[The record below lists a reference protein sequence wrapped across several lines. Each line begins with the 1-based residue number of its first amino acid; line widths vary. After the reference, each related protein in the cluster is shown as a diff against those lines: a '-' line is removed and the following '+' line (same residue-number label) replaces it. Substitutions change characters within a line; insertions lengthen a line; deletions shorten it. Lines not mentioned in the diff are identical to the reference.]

1 MKAILFDLDNTLYD
15 GKQYNLG
22 AFNKIAKYLSKK
34 YSLSRQEIYKKLVN
48 LWKKKTSM
56 YPHLFDDLLNSL
68 DLKNEL
74 ENIIKI
80 VYN

>member
-34 YSLSRQEIYKKLVN
+34 YKSTKLF
-48 LWKKKTSM
+48 LCWR
-56 YPHLFDDLLNSL
+56 
-68 DLKNEL
+68 
-74 ENIIKI
+74 
-80 VYN
+80 